1 MKMINRRHLLGHAKH
16 ALPVMGL
23 SALGVVSLSG
33 CAGVSVESYKS
44 ETPVFSLREYFN
56 GPVRAWGIFT
66 DRSGQVQKRFSVEMN
81 CSWQGEAGTLDESFL
96 YSDGTRQRRI
106 WHLLD
111 RGQGRFEGRADDV
124 VGVALGETS
133 GNAFRWSYT
142 MALKVGEQVW
152 HVEFD
157 DWMYLMDGQ
166 VLLNKSAMS
175 KWGFH
180 LGDVTLSFSRPGA
193 AS

>member
-1 MKMINRRHLLGHAKH
+1 MINRRHLLGHAKH

-180 LGDVTLSFSRPGA
+180 LGDVTLSFTRAGA

>member
-1 MKMINRRHLLGHAKH
+1 MINRRHLLGHAKH

-152 HVEFD
+152 DVEFD

-180 LGDVTLSFSRPGA
+180 LGDVTLSFTRAGA

>member
-16 ALPVMGL
+16 ALPLMGL
-23 SALGVVSLSG
+23 SALGAVSLSG
-33 CAGVSVESYKS
+33 CAGVSLESYKS

-175 KWGFH
+175 KWGIH
-180 LGDVTLSFSRPGA
+180 LGDVTLSFTRPGA

>member
-1 MKMINRRHLLGHAKH
+1 MINRRHLLGHAKH

-66 DRSGQVQKRFSVEMN
+66 DRSGQVQKRFSVEMS

-180 LGDVTLSFSRPGA
+180 LGDVTLSFTRAGA

>member
-1 MKMINRRHLLGHAKH
+1 MINRRHLLGHAKH

-152 HVEFD
+152 DVEFD

-175 KWGFH
+175 KWGIH
-180 LGDVTLSFSRPGA
+180 LGDVTLSFTRAGA

>member
-1 MKMINRRHLLGHAKH
+1 MINRRHLLGHAKH

-180 LGDVTLSFSRPGA
+180 LGDVTLSFTRPGA

>member
-1 MKMINRRHLLGHAKH
+1 MINRRHLLGHAKH

-175 KWGFH
+175 KWGIH
-180 LGDVTLSFSRPGA
+180 LGDVTLSFTRPGA

>member
-1 MKMINRRHLLGHAKH
+1 MINRRHLLGHAKH

-23 SALGVVSLSG
+23 SALGVVSLNG

-152 HVEFD
+152 DVEFD

-180 LGDVTLSFSRPGA
+180 LGDVTLSFTRAGA

>member
-180 LGDVTLSFSRPGA
+180 LGDVTLSFTRPGA

>member
-1 MKMINRRHLLGHAKH
+1 MINRRDWLGHAKH

-23 SALGVVSLSG
+23 GALGVVSLSG
-33 CAGVSVESYKS
+33 CAGVSLESYKS
-44 ETPVFSLREYFN
+44 ETPVFSLREYFS
-56 GPVRAWGIFT
+56 GPIRAWGIFT
-66 DRSGQVQKRFSVEMN
+66 DRSGQVQKRFKVEMN

-175 KWGFH
+175 KWGIH
-180 LGDVTLSFSRPGA
+180 LGDVTLSFTRLGA
-193 AS
+193 VS

>member
-1 MKMINRRHLLGHAKH
+1 MINRRHLLGHAKH

>member
-1 MKMINRRHLLGHAKH
+1 MINRRHLLGHAKH
-16 ALPVMGL
+16 ALPLMGL
-23 SALGVVSLSG
+23 SALGAVSLSG
-33 CAGVSVESYKS
+33 CAGVSLESYKS

-175 KWGFH
+175 KWGIH
-180 LGDVTLSFSRPGA
+180 LGDVTLSFTRPGA